1 MGRHL
6 GPGYA
11 ESWAKDQHLAELDG
25 RTVDQALEQG
35 VPPRQVWRAVCGALD
50 LPASEH

>member
-1 MGRHL
+1 MGSHL

-11 ESWAKDQHLAELDG
+11 ESWAKDQHLAELAG
-25 RTVDQALEQG
+25 RTVLEALDDG

-50 LPASEH
+50 LPGREH